1 MEDIEQ
7 LATIAIDC
15 GFKLHDALGPG
26 LLESVY
32 EAVLLDS
39 LTQRGLAAERQVSV
53 PIKFNGR
60 TFDEGFRV
68 DILIERKLVVELKS
82 MERLAAVHGKQVL
95 TYLRLM
101 GLPLGLLMNFG
112 AATYRE
118 GIKRIANDYYR

>member
-1 MEDIEQ
+1 MKHEELTSRIIGICIKVHS
-7 LATIAIDC
+7 L
-15 GFKLHDALGPG
+15 LGPG

-68 DILIERKLVVELKS
+68 DILI
-82 MERLAAVHGKQVL
+82 
-95 TYLRLM
+95 
-101 GLPLGLLMNFG
+101 
-112 AATYRE
+112 
-118 GIKRIANDYYR
+118 

>member
-68 DILIERKLVVELKS
+68 DILI
-82 MERLAAVHGKQVL
+82 
-95 TYLRLM
+95 
-101 GLPLGLLMNFG
+101 
-112 AATYRE
+112 
-118 GIKRIANDYYR
+118 